1 MDFSLCNDEKK
12 MYCVEFVV
20 KAIETAVQ
28 DTSYFSRS
36 RIDLKDFDFVAPDD
50 VLLNKNGRKIVEEKF
65 EY

>member
-1 MDFSLCNDEKK
+1 